1 MKGRYYK
8 EGEQPGPD
16 DERPLYLLVSAD
28 TEEQLGKAVD
38 MIEKMMRQPSV
49 CEKNDLWWL
58 MLFSW

>member
-49 CEKNDLWWL
+49 CEKNDL
-58 MLFSW
+58 